1 MSEQL
6 RRVTEENK
14 KLTEE
19 LEQAKTLMKT
29 SDAARELLEYCKATP
44 DPFSPEWAQDPQNP
58 QNPWLEGAGGR
69 KKKFLCF

>member
-14 KLTEE
+14 KLQEE

-29 SDAARELLEYCKATP
+29 SEAAKELLEYCKSTP
-44 DPFSPEWAQDPQNP
+44 DPFSPEWAADPSNP
-58 QNPWLEGAGGR
+58 PNPWLEGAGGR